1 MSRSPTVAQITRL
14 QKLAALQ
21 SDAARQAMSPLQQ
34 ERARLLGDIESV
46 RGTLRQSQTAGAE
59 PSTLVG
65 QSLSAQRYGMW
76 CQTQL
81 AGLQMALARL
91 EVKRIPLAK
100 AMARSE
106 ARRLVLGHMADDTAT
121 ERRKTASRAIED
133 SASRFLR

>member
-1 MSRSPTVAQITRL
+1 MSRSPTVAQIARL
-14 QKLAALQ
+14 QKLASLQ

-46 RGTLRQSQTAGAE
+46 RGTLRQSQTAIAE

-65 QSLSAQRYGMW
+65 QSLSAQRYGVW

-81 AGLQMALARL
+81 SGLQRALARL

-100 AMARSE
+100 AMAQSE
-106 ARRLVLGHMADDTAT
+106 ARRLVLGHMADDAAAET
-121 ERRKTASRAIED
+121 RKTASRAIED
-133 SASRFLR
+133 GTNRSLA

>member
-65 QSLSAQRYGMW
+65 QSLSAQR
-76 CQTQL
+76 
-81 AGLQMALARL
+81 
-91 EVKRIPLAK
+91 
-100 AMARSE
+100 
-106 ARRLVLGHMADDTAT
+106 
-121 ERRKTASRAIED
+121 
-133 SASRFLR
+133 